1 MEFMLFI
8 MASFY
13 LKGKKERKSSRRK
26 VKGQEKMEKERKREI
41 EESTMKVLL

>member
-1 MEFMLFI
+1 MLLI

-26 VKGQEKMEKERKREI
+26 VKGQEKGEKERKTEI
-41 EESTMKVLL
+41 EGSKMKG